1 MCYRHP
7 GWTVHEKKMMKEVLS
22 IDIVTPAELKI
33 KSMRHA
39 VYVVL
44 NIVTFLTSHIKIE
57 VANNMSKFWS
67 HAQSIWLKRK
77 LNTAVETSVTD
88 IFANE

>member
-1 MCYRHP
+1 M
-7 GWTVHEKKMMKEVLS
+7 VKEVLS
-22 IDIVTPAELKI
+22 IDIATPAELKI

-39 VYVVL
+39 VYVLL
-44 NIVTFLTSHIKIE
+44 NIKIE
-57 VANNMSKFWS
+57 VVNNQSKFWF

-88 IFANE
+88 IFANK